1 MIKRERKKISH
12 KNDIVTKTMRIGA
25 IRVSENVN
33 IFETG
38 Q

>member
-1 MIKRERKKISH
+1 MIKREKKNCH
-12 KNDIVTKTMRIGA
+12 KNDRVRKIMRIGA